1 MATKRDDDRHRI
13 TKDATNVMTRD
24 ESGETVQVAELFEVG
39 HSRIVTVFL
48 PEEKSSFT

>member
-24 ESGETVQVAELFEVG
+24 ESGEAVQVAELFEVG